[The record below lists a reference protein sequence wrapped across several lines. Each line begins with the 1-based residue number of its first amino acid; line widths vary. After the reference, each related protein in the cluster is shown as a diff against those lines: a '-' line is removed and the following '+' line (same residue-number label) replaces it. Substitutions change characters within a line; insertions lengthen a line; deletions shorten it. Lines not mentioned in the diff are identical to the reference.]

1 MRKKIFTVAMIAG
14 CLMLAACGKDKKNEK
29 PTPSTAPTSA
39 VTDAPKA
46 TKEVTPEPTKV
57 VEPLSYS
64 NEMETLSCKAGDTE
78 VLTSQIIYPVFTG
91 ENAEKFNAFVK
102 QLVDEFKAEFEKE
115 KEPAI
120 KDFEEGLAE
129 TIEFPEYDNF
139 QIALT
144 TNLNKQYLCFFASRH
159 TYAGGPHPN
168 SLHYG
173 YVVDRQTA
181 KEIRLSEYLAPYDL
195 SEYDAAYYAA
205 ERFKL
210 NYENPEEVFDVDD
223 LSGALLNL
231 IGQHKWYL
239 NDDGLV
245 IFADPYDVAAYAYG
259 MIAATI
265 TKPELE
271 VGLMK

>member
-1 MRKKIFTVAMIAG
+1 MRKKFFTIAMVAG
-14 CLMLAACGKDKKNEK
+14 CMMLAACGKDKKKEEK
-29 PTPSTAPTSA
+29 PTPTVAATEAP
-39 VTDAPKA
+39 VA

-57 VEPLSYS
+57 VEPLTYT
-64 NEMETLSCKAGDTE
+64 NEMETLSYKSGDTE
-78 VLTSQIIYPVFTG
+78 VLTSEIIYPVFTG
-91 ENAEKFNAFVK
+91 ENSEKFNALVK
-102 QLVDEFKAEFEKE
+102 KLVDEFKAEFETEQE
-115 KEPAI
+115 KAEMDF
-120 KDFEEGLAE
+120 KDGLAE
-129 TIEFPEYDNF
+129 VGDFPEYDNF

-144 TNLNKQYLCFFASRH
+144 TNLNKQYLCFFTSRH

-168 SLHYG
+168 SLHAG

-181 KEIRLSEYLAPYDL
+181 REIRLSEYLAPYDL

-210 NYENPEEVFDVDD
+210 GYENPDEVFDLVDD
-223 LSGALLNL
+223 LSGALLSL
-231 IGQHKWYL
+231 IGQHHWYL

-245 IFADPYDVAAYAYG
+245 IFADPYDVAAHAYG

-271 VGLMK
+271 AGLMK